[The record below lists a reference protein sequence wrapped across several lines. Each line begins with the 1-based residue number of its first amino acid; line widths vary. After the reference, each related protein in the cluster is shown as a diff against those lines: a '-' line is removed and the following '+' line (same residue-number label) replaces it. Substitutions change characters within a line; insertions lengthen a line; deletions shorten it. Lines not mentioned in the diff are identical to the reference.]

1 MTVGTAKVDTLLPI
15 DTFAAIMG
23 IHPMHFNQVYI
34 DEAPPCGV
42 VWLQYGWQADN
53 CSSREEVARAIRS
66 AEDSLEQYLGF
77 SVAPKWFVNRNI
89 PLENYVQLQV
99 VLPKGYYITGG
110 ARRTLLLEEDA
121 TIVYDTEFVG
131 STYLERATI
140 TITSDLDPTEIA
152 ICYPGEDIDD
162 WQIRP
167 IKAVSN
173 NDGTITI
180 TCNRHQLV
188 KKPLIESFTSGS
200 VIGTEDGNFLTQVD
214 VYRIYNDPS
223 QQVHLY
229 HVPACC
235 SSGCALCSF
244 DVDTGC
250 IRSTHPK
257 ESIVKI
263 SPGTWNQETQDFDYV
278 CPSRNYYR
286 VHTWFKAGWPLI
298 NNSMDTMWA
307 DAVSKLAVTRLEN
320 VLCPC
325 PGVQKKVSWWTEDV
339 SAAQRGGAHRIPN
352 GLLNCP
358 WGYTRG
364 ALHAYSIALK
374 HRIAQGL
381 TS

>member
-1 MTVGTAKVDTLLPI
+1 MGTAKVDTLLPLDI
-15 DTFAAIMG
+15 FAAAMG

-42 VWLQYGWQADN
+42 VWLQYGWQSDN
-53 CSSREEVARAIRS
+53 CSSREEVAQAIRS

-89 PLENYVQLQV
+89 SLKDHRYLQV

-110 ARRTLLLEEDA
+110 ARRTLLLESGASVIYSTD
-121 TIVYDTEFVG
+121 FPG
-131 STYLERATI
+131 SPYKEKATI
-140 TITSDLDPTEIA
+140 TITSSLAPNEIA
-152 ICYPGEDIDD
+152 LCYPDEDIED

-167 IKAVSN
+167 IKAVAN

-180 TCNRHQLV
+180 TCQRHQLV
-188 KKPLIESFTSGS
+188 KKHLLESFTPNS
-200 VIGTEDGNFLTQVD
+200 VIGTEDDSFLDEID

-223 QQVHLY
+223 QQAQLY
-229 HVPACC
+229 HTPACC
-235 SSGCALCSF
+235 SSGCSSCSYE
-244 DVDTGC
+244 VDTGC

-257 ESIVKI
+257 ESIVI
-263 SPGTWNQETQDFDYV
+263 VSPANWDQEIQDYTYI
-278 CPSRNYYR
+278 CPSTLNYYR

-298 NNSMDTMWA
+298 NNAMDQMWT
-307 DAVSKLAVTRLEN
+307 DAISKLAVTRLEN

-325 PGVQKKVSWWTEDV
+325 PGVQKKVSWWTETLKTV
-339 SAAQRGGAHRIPN
+339 PSNLVG
-352 GLLNCP
+352 CP

-364 ALHAYSIALK
+364 ALYAYSIALK
-374 HRIAQGL
+374 HRISQGL